1 MARYG
6 DYDPSQMLGLLNM
19 NRFRNTRMPNALDI
33 RRGPESNY
41 SPQKVEM
48 GEELPR
54 GNPMD
59 YMNSHFRA
67 NRGEA
72 PPVRPQVGVNYDDMG
87 GFGPDAP
94 INYEGEAP
102 GMGARV
108 GMPSADNTAIQQK
121 YSDDKNNMINQSPFS
136 NMEFRQEGNNSLM
149 DMVNKVPVGEDLPTD
164 LAGSTDYAKG
174 INVQHNIDKIMT
186 PTAEE
191 SKFMNLDS
199 NSSPDLRQMAK
210 NINVGD
216 PESVR
221 AFQKAAG
228 LTVDGMFGA
237 KSHAKL
243 REIQGMAD
251 DYDKYKNPSLM
262 NYAQNSQANKD
273 TMEKKMADFEANKKA
288 PDWFKGNEWEAELG
302 KRELNENPPP
312 PPQIFHSN
320 F

>member
-19 NRFRNTRMPNALDI
+19 SRFRNTQMPNLNI
-33 RRGPESNY
+33 RGGYESGF

-48 GEELPR
+48 GQQLPT

-59 YMNSHFRA
+59 YMNSHFRT
-67 NRGEA
+67 NRGQA
-72 PPVRPQVGVNYDDMG
+72 PPVPPQVGIDDDMG
-87 GFGPDAP
+87 GFGPDSL
-94 INYEGEAP
+94 IDYVGEAP
-102 GMGARV
+102 GIRA
-108 GMPSADNTAIQQK
+108 GMPTADNTAIQQK
-121 YSDDKNNMINQSPFS
+121 YAGIKNDMIN
-136 NMEFRQEGNNSLM
+136 R
-149 DMVNKVPVGEDLPTD
+149 
-164 LAGSTDYAKG
+164 
-174 INVQHNIDKIMT
+174 NIDKIMT

-210 NINVGD
+210 TINVGD

-228 LTVDGMFGA
+228 LTVDGMFGP

-262 NYAQNSQANKD
+262 NYAQNNSSDNES
-273 TMEKKMADFEANKKA
+273 MEKTLTKNKEITDKNVSIDEIDTSA
-288 PDWFKGNEWEAELG
+288 PF
-302 KRELNENPPP
+302 
-312 PPQIFHSN
+312 QMSF
-320 F
+320 